1 MLNEIRNVWICV
13 LLIAVFGGFV
23 NLGIVHAAPGV
34 VPDLSLWAKPTW
46 FKATA
51 TTKEWHFDNV
61 GVKPDSTQQYW
72 EERVFF
78 KCRNWDSINQ
88 VLQCDVFGKDN
99 NGNWDPIPLGTLD
112 LNYIAGNDRDFMC
125 WFHIQDMY
133 IVFGATVRFT
143 GVKNTSGTALKEAT
157 VSTMGTYFCEIDD
170 APSSTERWV
179 YTKALI
185 ET

>member
-1 MLNEIRNVWICV
+1 MKIRNVWICV

-170 APSSTERWV
+170 APSLYRTMGR
-179 YTKALI
+179 
-185 ET
+185 